1 MTASKSHTFY
11 LPSKWVMG
19 VYFLCIFIGQGILFG
34 FVGYYDTQDN
44 MYKLEI
50 LYKFGMALV
59 VFNLLISL
67 FMVLF
72 YGVRFSKILD
82 EIVKTRKEE
91 FDHVYSVEEMNV
103 LSLALEKVQ
112 KNKKQKQKTKNKNKN
127 KKQTTNNKKQR
138 SEGIWGSWLL
148 LPHFLLLKLY
158 FLDFT
163 MVFSQLF
170 PFLWP
175 FVF

>member
-138 SEGIWGSWLL
+138 SEGI
-148 LPHFLLLKLY
+148 
-158 FLDFT
+158 
-163 MVFSQLF
+163 
-170 PFLWP
+170 
-175 FVF
+175 